1 MATVTLYTRLN
12 EVAGGSVMEGHA
24 KVNQFTS
31 TTSDTLNLPLLAEQG
46 FAFRLANTATN
57 TTVTI
62 AAQTGETVTGNTSI
76 TPGTSATFVKTG
88 STTWKGLL
96 VGTNL
101 AA

>member
-1 MATVTLYTRLN
+1 MATVILYTRLN
-12 EVAGGSVMEGHA
+12 EVSGGNVVEGHA
-24 KVNQFTS
+24 KVNQYSS
-31 TTSDTLNLPLLAEQG
+31 TTSDTLKLPLLAEQG

-57 TTVTI
+57 TTCTI
-62 AAQTGETVTGNTSI
+62 TAQTGETVTGGVTV

-88 STTWKGLL
+88 STTWLGLL